1 MATTK
6 RFRATVPAAAAALA
20 VFCGSSPDR
29 AAAQVIV
36 GRVIDAASGGGVAR
50 ARVTAAGVGHN
61 DSRRTFTSADGRF
74 SITVRG
80 GSYRVQVR
88 RTGYEGARSDAVTV
102 GPDDTV
108 RVEVRVSAAPVQLR
122 GVTATT
128 QPRRLPMVGVFTP
141 VYPTDSLLAAE
152 RTRGEGGPGRVT
164 VRGVVPTPTACWRLA
179 GAADRIGQLITLAVE
194 ARPTDDPCP
203 PDAVGASTYKVTL
216 RRLPPG
222 TYTVRVLHTYR
233 GDVWRPSVAMDSAGV
248 TVR

>member
-1 MATTK
+1 MV
-6 RFRATVPAAAAALA
+6 RAAVAAVVVYCAWGA
-20 VFCGSSPDR
+20 DR

-61 DSRRTFTSADGRF
+61 DTRRTFTDAGGRY

-80 GSYRVQVR
+80 GSYRVHVR
-88 RTGYEGARSDAVTV
+88 RTGYGETRTDAVEV
-102 GPDDTV
+102 GPGDTV
-108 RVEVRVSAAPVQLR
+108 RMDVRMTATAVGLR
-122 GVTATT
+122 ALTATT
-128 QPRRLPMVGVFTP
+128 RPRRLPMLGVFTP

-152 RTRGEGGPGRVT
+152 RTRGEGGPGRVV
-164 VRGVVPTPTACWRLA
+164 VRGVMATPTACWRLA
-179 GAADRIGQLITLAVE
+179 GAADRIGQLITLAIQ

-222 TYTVRVLHTYR
+222 TYTLRVLHVYR
-233 GDVWRPSVAMDSAGV
+233 EEVWRPGVALDSAGV